1 MSRLLPLAA
10 LLASCGG
17 EPPWRTPAPEGPEL
31 VGVWYTV
38 EAGDSVARIAKTH
51 GVPLEDIVELN
62 GLIDP
67 DRLEPGQVLF
77 LYGVD
82 ELVRRLPEAP
92 EPKRPKGKAPAFTW
106 PVAAGVVSS
115 GFGMRGRR
123 MHKGLDIAAAPGTTV
138 VAAAA
143 GKVVY
148 SNDQQRGYGNLIII
162 SHAHGYV
169 TVYAHN
175 RRNLVDEGE
184 AVRQGARI
192 AEVGSTGRSTGPHL
206 HFEVRKHKKAVDPI
220 VYLPAR

>member
-1 MSRLLPLAA
+1 MPLVA
-10 LLASCGG
+10 LLAACGG
-17 EPPWRTPAPEGPEL
+17 EPAWRTSAPEGPEL

-38 EAGDSVARIAKTH
+38 ESGDSVARIAK
-51 GVPLEDIVELN
+51 VNKVAAVDIIELN
-62 GLIDP
+62 GLVSP

-82 ELVRRLPEAP
+82 ELVRRLPEATK
-92 EPKRPKGKAPAFTW
+92 PKRPKGKAPTFVW
-106 PVAAGVVSS
+106 PIAKGVVSS
-115 GFGMRGRR
+115 GFGKRGRR
-123 MHKGLDIAAAPGTTV
+123 MHKGLDLAAPAGTAV
-138 VAAAA
+138 LAAAA

-148 SNDQQRGYGNLIII
+148 SNDQQRGYGNLVIL

-184 AVRQGARI
+184 TVRQGARI

-206 HFEVRKHKKAVDPI
+206 HFEIRKKKKAVDPLI
-220 VYLPAR
+220 YLPAR